1 VGGSL
6 RAHTPTPSPS
16 PSEKEKEKEWRGFEG
31 VVERS
36 GKGENKNR
44 EAGGYFRHKRIKGYV
59 ISV

>member
-6 RAHTPTPSPS
+6 RAHTPTPS
-16 PSEKEKEKEWRGFEG
+16 EKEWRGFEG